1 MAPALHKALNGM
13 SHEGMRSI
21 LVVEDDVAIRE
32 GLSALLAGQGFRVV
46 TAKDGQEALDLLH
59 GGLRPNLFLI
69 DLMLPKVTGWNL
81 LKYTRE
87 DPDLRSIPTIIVTA
101 QSELTNV
108 IADEV
113 FIKPVDVARLL
124 DSVRRLVLPR

>member
-1 MAPALHKALNGM
+1 
-13 SHEGMRSI
+13 MRSI